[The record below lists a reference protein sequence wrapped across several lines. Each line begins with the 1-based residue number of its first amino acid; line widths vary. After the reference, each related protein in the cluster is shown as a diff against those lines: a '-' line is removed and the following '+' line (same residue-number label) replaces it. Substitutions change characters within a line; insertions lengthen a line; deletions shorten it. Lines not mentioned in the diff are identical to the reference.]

1 MEKEMFILLDCQRV
15 GSQKKLF
22 SKINVSSRNSCV
34 CVCVWVCVSVRN
46 PTWVLISLDTIIVF
60 LRILPCGGDDF
71 VDDLHLKSNSSR
83 QAQDIRSAVGH
94 TATGLEKLPKL
105 WSSGLFRLETWKI
118 HAFSRHA
125 RQSFVEW
132 FLICVSTHFPS
143 ICLHIPSLPFP
154 NPPPGKSSLSF
165 SVLPPKITRAPSP
178 APVVAVWGV
187 VWDPTWSPWEVAS
200 NGGLHCG
207 R

>member
-1 MEKEMFILLDCQRV
+1 MWVR
-15 GSQKKLF
+15 GT
-22 SKINVSSRNSCV
+22 RV
-34 CVCVWVCVSVRN
+34 CVCVSVSVRN
-46 PTWVLISLDTIIVF
+46 PTWVFVF

-118 HAFSRHA
+118 HAFFSRCKA
-125 RQSFVEW
+125 VFCW
-132 FLICVSTHFPS
+132 MVSNLYFKACFPS
-143 ICLHIPSLPFP
+143 ICFHIPSLPQ
-154 NPPPGKSSLSF
+154 PPPGKSSLSF